1 MTRVIVSGCITSTEV
16 GQACGVLTVRL
27 NRVRKIMNRAMEA
40 LRHIAKGRTIDEA
53 ADDMHLS
60 RSSVEKYLRVVRL
73 SLNARTIAHAVYLAT
88 RNGFIMLLITVVLT
102 TPAGRIGVRT
112 MRMQRRNES
121 TELTT

>member
-1 MTRVIVSGCITSTEV
+1 
-16 GQACGVLTVRL
+16 
-27 NRVRKIMNRAMEA
+27 MNRAMEA
-40 LRHIAKGRTIDEA
+40 LRHIAKGRTIDET
-53 ADDMHLS
+53 ADEMCLS
-60 RSSVEKYLRVVRL
+60 RSSVEKYLRTARE
-73 SLNARTIAHAVYLAT
+73 SLRARTIAHAVHLAT